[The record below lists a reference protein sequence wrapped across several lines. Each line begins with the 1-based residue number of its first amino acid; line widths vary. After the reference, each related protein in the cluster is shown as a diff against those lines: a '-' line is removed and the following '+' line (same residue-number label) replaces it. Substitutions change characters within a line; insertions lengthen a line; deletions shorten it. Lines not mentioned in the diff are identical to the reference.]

1 MKRSLSLVLSI
12 LLTLAL
18 MLSMIGCGEQSKFIG
33 KWEADVD
40 MAKFIN
46 DGMAQ
51 AGSSDITKYIE
62 LDDFG
67 IVFVMEFNED
77 GTYKMY
83 IDEDSAKDAFE
94 DAKEAFVD
102 GMTEYFEDYIKDMGL
117 GMTVEE
123 VLAASGTD
131 LEDAA
136 DQAYGD
142 AMLKSLMDETEKEG
156 NFKVKDGK
164 LFLSDGKDKNVD
176 EKIYDTYE
184 INDDELKLI
193 KSYGSD
199 DEDANAL
206 YPMTFERVD

>member
-1 MKRSLSLVLSI
+1 
-12 LLTLAL
+12 
-18 MLSMIGCGEQSKFIG
+18 
-33 KWEADVD
+33 
-40 MAKFIN
+40 
-46 DGMAQ
+46 
-51 AGSSDITKYIE
+51 
-62 LDDFG
+62 
-67 IVFVMEFNED
+67 
-77 GTYKMY
+77 
-83 IDEDSAKDAFE
+83 
-94 DAKEAFVD
+94 
-102 GMTEYFEDYIKDMGL
+102 
-117 GMTVEE
+117 
-123 VLAASGTD
+123 